1 MDTKIKNAIDRFD
14 EGFSCSQAVFSAF
27 AETLGIGLE
36 TALKISQP
44 FGGGVAQRGETCGA
58 VAGAFLAIGLKYG
71 RSKAEDIQAKEKT
84 YEITKLFIQR
94 FESAHDSILC
104 RELLGYDISN
114 PEEYDQ
120 AKREEAFKRLCPK
133 YVETAAKILL
143 DLIDTPV

>member
-1 MDTKIKNAIDRFD
+1 MDTRVKKALDRFN

-27 AETLGIGLE
+27 AEKLGMSSE
-36 TALKISQP
+36 AALKISQP

-71 RSKAEDIQAKEKT
+71 RSKAEDTQAKKET
-84 YEITKLFIQR
+84 YEITKRFIQR

-120 AKREEAFKRLCPK
+120 AKREEAFEKLCPK

-143 DLIDTPV
+143 DLINSSA